1 MRVAILGG
9 GLTGLTTGLRLA
21 RKGAS
26 AHLFESSSSAG
37 GLAATFRSHGFA
49 FDFGPHEFCT
59 ENQALIDLVEELLG
73 PELLTIERRTA
84 QYFRGHLLRYPFE
97 LADILRKVEFGVG
110 LLALTDVMRA
120 RIASAFLRGEER
132 DFESWTKARFGT
144 TLFDLYFGPYTRKVW
159 GRDPSQIDA
168 RTAAARI
175 TAESAWDLTR
185 KTLGYHILRREDLE
199 NIHSEHRRTF
209 RYARGGIGTL
219 QDRLREAFLAHGGT
233 IHYGK
238 RVVGMG
244 LRQNSIASVEFQ
256 DGQTFR
262 DFDSVVSSV
271 PLTELVPM
279 ALGPRG
285 AALVRERNLPYR
297 GMAFVFLR
305 LARPMATQFHWV
317 YYPDAEIPFQRV
329 TEFSHFEA
337 DMAPL
342 GSTGLALEI
351 ACDPGD
357 EVWKTS
363 DATLGAVCVRSLTR
377 MGQMQERDVLGF
389 DVIRSSH
396 AYPVQVVGFRESADE
411 LLTALREIE
420 NLSPVGRQG
429 LFRYCNMNE
438 CMEMAFDVSEAL
450 LQGHDAAHIDR
461 VTTWEGVHKLPSV
474 LLRQG
479 A

>member
-9 GLTGLTTGLRLA
+9 GITGLTTALRLV
-21 RKGAS
+21 RKGVRVT
-26 AHLFESSSSAG
+26 LFESASSAG
-37 GLAATFRSHGFA
+37 GLAATFRSQGFA

-59 ENQALIDLVEELLG
+59 ENQALIDLVEEVLG
-73 PELLTIERRTA
+73 PDLLTIERRTA

-120 RIASAFLRGEER
+120 RIAQAFLRGEER

-144 TLFDLYFGPYTRKVW
+144 TLYDLYFGPYTRKVW
-159 GRDPSQIDA
+159 GRDPSEIDA

-199 NIHSEHRRTF
+199 NFHSEHRRTF

-219 QDRLREAFLAHGGT
+219 QDRLREAFLASGGM

-238 RVVGMG
+238 RVSAMHS
-244 LRQNSIASVEFQ
+244 RERSIASLEFQ
-256 DGQTFR
+256 DGQSFR
-262 DFDSVVSSV
+262 DFDSVVSSI

-279 ALGPRG
+279 ALGARG
-285 AALVRERNLPYR
+285 ASLVRERSLPYR

-305 LARPMATQFHWV
+305 LARPSATEFHWV
-317 YYPDAEIPFQRV
+317 YYPDGDIPFQRV
-329 TEFSHFEA
+329 TEFAHFEA
-337 DMAPL
+337 DMTPL
-342 GSTGLALEI
+342 GSTGMALEI

-357 EVWKTS
+357 EVWKAP
-363 DATLGAVCVRSLTR
+363 DETLGAVCVRSLVR
-377 MGQMQERDVLGF
+377 MGQIQERDVLGF
-389 DVIRSSH
+389 DVVRTSH
-396 AYPVQVVGFRESADE
+396 AYPVQVVGFRERADE
-411 LLTALREIE
+411 LLAALREID
-420 NLSPVGRQG
+420 NLSSIGRQG

-438 CMEMAFDVSEAL
+438 CMEMAFDVSDAL
-450 LQGHDAAHIDR
+450 LQGQESAHIER
-461 VTTWEGVHKLPSV
+461 APSWEGVHKLPAS